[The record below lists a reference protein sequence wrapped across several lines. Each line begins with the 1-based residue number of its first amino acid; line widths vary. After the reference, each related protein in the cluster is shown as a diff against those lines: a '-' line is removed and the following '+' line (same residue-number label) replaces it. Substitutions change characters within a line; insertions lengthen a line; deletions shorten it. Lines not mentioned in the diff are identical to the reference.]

1 VPNGTFAG
9 KESLIMRTTILVIL
23 AMAFPVLFVPACSTQ
38 YAEAEEYETPY
49 EEEYEYDDP
58 DFAFYAELNN
68 YGEWRVIGSYGTVWQ
83 PYVTAGWQP
92 YYHGHWAWTNHGW
105 MWVSYERFGWPVYHY
120 GYWVYEP
127 PYGWCWIPGD
137 EWAPCRVT
145 WVVYDNYVS
154 WAPLPPPGVRLADPW
169 SRSRVNVWITVH
181 ADRFDEPNVTR
192 YRVKPKYKSS
202 QYMTRVATHQAP
214 DVQTVARFKG
224 RAVPKVN
231 VELEREQTGDRQF
244 ERARLPREQERVVE
258 RYRVDTPSKA
268 KVQGKSKYRSERPSS
283 KKEKSKRGQKSE
295 SKSESR

>member
-1 VPNGTFAG
+1 
-9 KESLIMRTTILVIL
+9 
-23 AMAFPVLFVPACSTQ
+23 
-38 YAEAEEYETPY
+38 
-49 EEEYEYDDP
+49 
-58 DFAFYAELNN
+58 
-68 YGEWRVIGSYGTVWQ
+68 
-83 PYVTAGWQP
+83 
-92 YYHGHWAWTNHGW
+92 
-105 MWVSYERFGWPVYHY
+105 
-120 GYWVYEP
+120 
-127 PYGWCWIPGD
+127 
-137 EWAPCRVT
+137 
-145 WVVYDNYVS
+145 VVYDNYVS